1 MSIAVHSAPETET
14 VSDAVELD
22 SILRDE
28 SIVSLY
34 QPIVNL
40 ASGETIGFEALSR
53 GPAGSRLEFPDRLFA
68 AARRE
73 GRLAELDWACR
84 AAAFRGALEHGLR
97 PPMLL
102 FVNVE
107 PEAAFTAPA
116 PELVPL
122 IDEALAKLRIVAEF
136 TERGLVDR
144 PTEVLAA
151 ARSWRGA
158 GMAIALDDLTA
169 DSAPLSMLPFVHPD
183 IIKLDLSLI
192 QDPGDATVGA
202 TLITINAWVEHSGT
216 LTVAEGIETEE
227 HLARARSLG
236 ADFGQ
241 GWMYGRPEPLEDVDL
256 SILSG
261 AVLSAPRST
270 QRAHPPT
277 PFEFVSQLR
286 EPRIASKLA
295 LLALSRQLENR
306 AASMGEVGVVIA
318 TLQEAAHFSER
329 TRDVYRTLAQELAMV
344 GVIGNGLGQ
353 RPEPGVLGAS
363 IEPDDQL
370 ALEWNVITVSPYF
383 CGAMVARDLGDTG
396 PDLERRFLYCIT
408 HDPAV
413 VAEAALP
420 LIKLI
425 APLAP

>member
-1 MSIAVHSAPETET
+1 MSIAVHSAPETAVVT
-14 VSDAVELD
+14 DAAELD
-22 SILRDE
+22 AILRDE
-28 SIVSLY
+28 AIVSLY

-40 ASGETIGFEALSR
+40 SSGETIGFEALSR

-68 AARRE
+68 AARRV

-107 PEAAFTAPA
+107 PEAAFAPPAPA
-116 PELVPL
+116 LEPL
-122 IDEALAKLRIVAEF
+122 IDKALEKLRIVAEF
-136 TERGLVDR
+136 TERGLTDR

-158 GMAIALDDLTA
+158 GMAIALDDITA
-169 DSAPLSMLPFVHPD
+169 DSEPLSMLPFVHPD

-202 TLITINAWVEHSGT
+202 TLITINAWAEHSGT

-241 GWMYGRPEPLEDVDL
+241 GWMYGRPEPLDDVDL
-256 SILSG
+256 SVASG
-261 AVLSAPRST
+261 AILSAPRST
-270 QRAHPPT
+270 PRAHPPT
-277 PFEFVSQLR
+277 PFDFVSQLR
-286 EPRIASKLA
+286 EPRIATKLE
-295 LLALSRQLENR
+295 LLALSRQLELH
-306 AASMGEVGVVIA
+306 ASSMGEVGVVIA
-318 TLQEAAHFSER
+318 TLQNAEHFSPR
-329 TRDVYRTLAQELAMV
+329 TRAVYRELAPQL
-344 GVIGNGLGQ
+344 VIGSGLQ
-353 RPEPGVLGAS
+353 SSPEPGVLGAT
-363 IEPDDQL
+363 IEPGDPLQQ
-370 ALEWNVITVSPYF
+370 EWNVVTVSPYF
-383 CGAMVARDLGDTG
+383 CGAMVAKDLGDTG
-396 PDLERRFLYCIT
+396 PDLERRFLYCIS
-408 HDPAV
+408 HDPAI